1 MSRPVEVVHA
11 AAILLEGAGVS
22 SPAND
27 ARLLLAHAMGTDV
40 TRALLSETVADDAL
54 AAFDHLIA
62 GRCAGTPLQH
72 LTGVAWF
79 RTISVEVGPGVFVP
93 RPETEL
99 MVGWALDVLAARPEA
114 RRRVVE
120 LGVGSGAIL
129 KSIAAEFSA
138 AQGAELHGVELSE
151 DALAYA
157 SRNLSGLGVD
167 LRQGDLADAFDDLE
181 GQVDVV
187 VSNPPYVPLE
197 AWESVPAEVRDHD
210 PSLALFSGADGLDA
224 PRAVAARAFVLLR
237 PGGWV
242 ACEHAEVQSE
252 AMVDLFSRAGFVDVR
267 DNLDLTARPRYVTA
281 RKPDPQPT
289 WQD

>member
-11 AAILLEGAGVS
+11 AAIVLQDAGVG

-40 TRALLSETVADDAL
+40 TRALLSDEVSERQV
-54 AAFDHLIA
+54 AAFDQLVA

-79 RTISVEVGPGVFVP
+79 RTTSVEVGPGVFVP
-93 RPETEL
+93 RPETEV
-99 MVGWALDVLAARPEA
+99 MVGWVLDALRELGGG
-114 RRRVVE
+114 RVVE
-120 LGVGSGAIL
+120 LCVGSGAIL
-129 KSIAAEFSA
+129 KSIATELPHAELD
-138 AQGAELHGVELSE
+138 LHGVELSE

-157 SRNLSGLGVD
+157 ARNLSGLGVD
-167 LRQGDLADAFDDLE
+167 LRQGDLADAFIDLE
-181 GQVDVV
+181 GEVDLVV
-187 VSNPPYVPLE
+187 ANPPYVPLS

-210 PSLALFSGADGLDA
+210 PALALFSGADGLDA
-224 PRAVAARAFVLLR
+224 PRAVAARAFRLLR
-237 PGGWV
+237 PGGVV

-252 AMVDLFSRAGFVDVR
+252 QMVDLFRTAGFVDVR
-267 DNLDLTARPRYVTA
+267 DNRDLTSRPRYVSA
-281 RKPDPQPT
+281 RKPDVAST